1 MNHDLLN
8 NPFDDAFKSLVRE
21 FGQLLRDIV
30 ATIDRYGL
38 KKRHLNK
45 HLNDRARI
53 SCTTNAGGI
62 VN

>member
-8 NPFDDAFKSLVRE
+8 NPFDDEFKSLVQE
-21 FGQLLRDIV
+21 FGQLLREMV

-45 HLNDRARI
+45 HVDDVDRFGRNRPSA
-53 SCTTNAGGI
+53 AL
-62 VN
+62 